1 MGWRSSFFLI
11 AGITLLLAI
20 FSLVYLR
27 DLPPG
32 FPSQKEERPETQP
45 APPKSDWKIFKTP
58 FFWYMNIL
66 FFIYSGP
73 FTTFQGLWGYP
84 FLVDVHKYNKLQASN
99 LLIAIALGVI
109 VGGPLLVHYIGRSFP
124 EKKRAMLSVCIAVQ
138 AFNWFCITF
147 LGRSLGYFSLGLIFF
162 LMGTVM
168 AGTLALFW
176 AIVREVSPGE
186 KLGTVM
192 GFMNPAPFLGVALF
206 QPLTGFL
213 MDRVGK
219 IGGAFPFEAYQHAFA
234 LCLGA
239 VSAGFV
245 ISLAAN
251 RVGKS
256 V

>member
-1 MGWRSSFFLI
+1 MVI
-11 AGITLLLAI
+11 ASGAI
-20 FSLVYLR
+20 L
-27 DLPPG
+27 
-32 FPSQKEERPETQP
+32 
-45 APPKSDWKIFKTP
+45 
-58 FFWYMNIL
+58 
-66 FFIYSGP
+66 
-73 FTTFQGLWGYP
+73 
-84 FLVDVHKYNKLQASN
+84 
-99 LLIAIALGVI
+99 
-109 VGGPLLVHYIGRSFP
+109 GGPLLVHYIGRSFP
-124 EKKRAMLSVCIAVQ
+124 EKKRAMLSICIAVQ

-168 AGTLALFW
+168 AGALSLYW

-234 LCLGA
+234 LCFGA
-239 VSAGFV
+239 VSAAFI
-245 ISLAAN
+245 ISLVAN
-251 RVGKS
+251 RVGKP